1 MKEMSVHP
9 VGMFRRY
16 APWAR
21 PRIVRHCFHSV
32 ASHKFRSP
40 SVELQAGSKR
50 DTVKRG
56 SVDSSKRDC
65 SGGLQQ
71 RQRTIEVTIVLFGII
86 NRIGIAYIL
95 DL

>member
-1 MKEMSVHP
+1 M
-9 VGMFRRY
+9 
-16 APWAR
+16 
-21 PRIVRHCFHSV
+21 
-32 ASHKFRSP
+32 
-40 SVELQAGSKR
+40 ELQAGSKR

-71 RQRTIEVTIVLFGII
+71 RQRTIEVTIVLFGIVK
-86 NRIGIAYIL
+86 RIRITYIL